1 MLSAVCSI
9 AVCSIER
16 LLLKNFKERVDM
28 GQIVGTGEHHM
39 GTRMLPKPNF
49 DEKGGH
55 AEDADIQATVTQ
67 ITGTEMLFFFNGEL
81 RSLLLLCRGS
91 RG

>member
-1 MLSAVCSI
+1 MLSAVWSV

-16 LLLKNFKERVDM
+16 LLLKNSKERVDM

-39 GTRMLPKPNF
+39 GTRTLPKPNF

-55 AEDADIQATVTQ
+55 AEDTDVQATVTQ
-67 ITGTEMLFFFNGEL
+67 ITGTEMLLVFFDW
-81 RSLLLLCRGS
+81 RTQVPTPAM
-91 RG
+91 